1 MRWIGRR
8 HSTWTEGFSVALVLA
23 LGGAL
28 VGCEPTVV
36 PSKDEEPDN
45 HEPSPNAQI
54 LPAPLSGSQVR
65 SNKDAVVAT
74 PAPAPAPALVV
85 VPLPTDRALRE
96 ETALAATNA
105 TAPLTGAEFDFEWAL
120 PDVQRPSHDG
130 PLARA
135 LTNFHVELALPGADR
150 IARLRVRLDGAL
162 FVLPEETE
170 LRGRSDRYGWMALW
184 PDGRSY
190 RTVPRGALAT
200 LFEERRVDVMPPFD
214 VEVGVAEAGM
224 HGDKSV
230 VRRRLKSPLG
240 TLELAMMDVPELGE
254 ATLSFCDV
262 LLEFLRVR
270 RTPETC
276 VAGELPLTARYKWA
290 GGGEWTGTL
299 ERLKKRADL
308 NPTQFQLPPAMPIF
322 KPGELPPDEAR
333 PWTTAERAALFPS
346 TKEGHVVFRNTLDV
360 PVLLSFDGVPVTRL
374 DAGQETSVPVARSVK
389 YHARDFLGQAVLV
402 GGVVG
407 APATVF
413 LGATP
418 EIQPP
423 PSSAVAA
430 PAP

>member
-1 MRWIGRR
+1 MRPIQRTQ
-8 HSTWTEGFSVALVLA
+8 STWTAGFVFCLA
-23 LGGAL
+23 LL
-28 VGCEPTVV
+28 GCEPTAT

-54 LPAPLSGSQVR
+54 LPAPLSGSQAR
-65 SNKDAVVAT
+65 ANKDAAT
-74 PAPAPAPALVV
+74 VAPAPAPALVV

-96 ETALAATNA
+96 ETALGITNAATPA
-105 TAPLTGAEFDFEWAL
+105 LTGVEFDFEWAL

-135 LTNFHVELALPGADR
+135 QTHFHVELALAGADR

-162 FVLPEETE
+162 FVLPEQTE
-170 LRGRSDRYGWMALW
+170 LRGRSDRYGWIALW

-214 VEVGVAEAGM
+214 VEVDVAETGM

-240 TLELAMMDVPELGE
+240 TLELAMMDAPELGE
-254 ATLSFCDV
+254 ATLGFCDV

-290 GGGEWTGTL
+290 AGGEWTATL
-299 ERLKKRADL
+299 ERMKKRTDL
-308 NPTQFQLPPAMPIF
+308 NPAQFQLPPAMPIF

-333 PWTTAERAALFPS
+333 PWTAAESAALFPPS
-346 TKEGHVVFRNTLDV
+346 KEGHVVFRNTLDV
-360 PVLLSFDGVPVTRL
+360 PVVLLFDGVPVTRL
-374 DAGQETSVPVARSVK
+374 DAGQEASIPVARSVK

-402 GGVVG
+402 GGVVA

-418 EIQPP
+418 ELQPP
-423 PSSAVAA
+423 PSSV
-430 PAP
+430 PVTPTP